1 MQKAHKTLLQI
12 IETAAVILQMIRIN
26 IRYHRNHRLQ
36 KQKRRIRLI
45 RLRDQILAVA
55 QARITARRREH
66 PADDKRR
73 IQPGIGEDGGDQT
86 RRRRLAVRT
95 RDRNPETET
104 HQLGQHLGAADDRN
118 PQLARAQHFRIGGVD
133 SRRRDH
139 HRRITHILRTVAE
152 KHRGALCL
160 QTLRIG
166 GRLQIRTAHRIT
178 QRNQHLSD
186 GTHANPADADKKHIT
201 HTAHLAAFNPPKM
214 NISTHLKNLNL
225 KSELKTNP
233 AKRDN
238 HAKKRGEGQGGEAPR
253 QRKKSEHNKN

>member
-1 MQKAHKTLLQI
+1 M
-12 IETAAVILQMIRIN
+12 
-26 IRYHRNHRLQ
+26 
-36 KQKRRIRLI
+36 
-45 RLRDQILAVA
+45 
-55 QARITARRREH
+55 
-66 PADDKRR
+66 
-73 IQPGIGEDGGDQT
+73 
-86 RRRRLAVRT
+86 RT

-118 PQLARAQHFRIGGVD
+118 PQLARAQDFRIGGVD

-152 KHRGALCL
+152 KHRGTLCL

-178 QRNQHLSD
+178 QRNQHLGD
-186 GTHANPADADKKHIT
+186 GTHADPADSDKKHIT

-225 KSELKTNP
+225 KSELTTKNKPRDKTP
-233 AKRDN
+233 RRRVGGKQKTRMASPDSPRKRDN

-253 QRKKSEHNKN
+253 QRKKREHNKN